1 MDGRRCAQDAKIRMS
16 VQSESFMMRMQ
27 KPSSLGS
34 GKRIQIVLQAE
45 GEHALMVGYS
55 MRATH
60 ISASSHAASGSVSN
74 TSLEWGRLDNWTFSF
89 YGLHMVWDRP
99 PSADAQLDLNANE
112 ARFAVAKAF
121 VVEFAT
127 ECHGAWQCMQD
138 GDTFETVLSIVA
150 RSDPTDLQSAVS
162 VTTVVESLLSCKYS
176 RVWVEADVSSVP
188 QSSAIRVRL
197 EAYDVDNLPIAQTRA
212 DVEFRFD
219 GQGRSQAVPVQ
230 WSRGSNMYTADV
242 PADLTRNSGE
252 YNLTVTVTSA
262 WTRSGSKASC
272 VLFHRTIIVK
282 VGLSSTW
289 ILVGAGATAVA
300 IVGGLV
306 LLVRKRHA
314 HLQAVMAMLLTE
326 MGMLVFAI
334 CTALTNLVTDG
345 IVFGRLLRGELIVST
360 EMYMVAYATILCFGV
375 VVTALSLGY
384 RIRNACLMKAQLQQ
398 LAPQGQTVAASSA
411 SAARRQLQQNEWE
424 LVQTHRTKVTLSLSL
439 MTVAAH
445 GARALYGMRACAC
458 NPRGWPLA
466 AFCRPADVCFEL
478 LPDLRRGQH
487 RQDGARRRP
496 RAWARRPPFNA
507 HAVSCGRSSRRF
519 RSRWC
524 SWASSSA
531 R

>member
-1 MDGRRCAQDAKIRMS
+1 
-16 VQSESFMMRMQ
+16 
-27 KPSSLGS
+27 
-34 GKRIQIVLQAE
+34 
-45 GEHALMVGYS
+45 
-55 MRATH
+55 
-60 ISASSHAASGSVSN
+60 
-74 TSLEWGRLDNWTFSF
+74 
-89 YGLHMVWDRP
+89 
-99 PSADAQLDLNANE
+99 
-112 ARFAVAKAF
+112 
-121 VVEFAT
+121 
-127 ECHGAWQCMQD
+127 MQD

-150 RSDPTDLQSAVS
+150 RSDATDLQSAVS

-176 RVWVEADVSSVP
+176 RVWVEHDVSSVP

-219 GQGRSQAVPVQ
+219 GRAVPVQ

-242 PADLTRNSGE
+242 PADLTQNPGE
-252 YNLTVTVTSA
+252 YNLTVTATSA

-282 VGLSSTW
+282 AGLSSTW

-384 RIRNACLMKAQLQQ
+384 RIRNARLMQAQLQQ

-411 SAARRQLQQNEWE
+411 SAARRQLQQHEWE

-439 MTVAAH
+439 TAAAAQ
-445 GARALYGMRACAC
+445 GARARYGMRACADK
-458 NPRGWPLA
+458 P
-466 AFCRPADVCFEL
+466 
-478 LPDLRRGQH
+478 
-487 RQDGARRRP
+487 
-496 RAWARRPPFNA
+496 
-507 HAVSCGRSSRRF
+507 
-519 RSRWC
+519 
-524 SWASSSA
+524 
-531 R
+531 